1 MYQLPVKVREILL
14 STEGARSAKN
24 GFSLAQHQTVA
35 VSTAVN
41 SSSAAETSAAQARPG
56 AAVVDSSDDTEASLK
71 VLPCEQ
77 LT

>member
-41 SSSAAETSAAQARPG
+41 SSSAAETSAAQARQAA
-56 AAVVDSSDDTEASLK
+56 AAVVDASDDTEASLK
-71 VLPCEQ
+71 VQCEQ